1 MSSDSIML
9 GSFMQWPDA
18 IYNHTTLYLDVI
30 WTYIESLD
38 IDYIKWVLWVIY
50 PIILSFLLP
59 LLLLVFIYGSALFLQ
74 LYRRRHRL
82 RDAYARDFWNGA
94 RNTLAAVW
102 EGQGRIWHG
111 TIPFILFAFN
121 FYKNNYFIPHT
132 CVCWLWIQFYKVFYC
147 KLLLYVFRTMFW
159 TCTSLLPYSLSQ
171 LTDSDCHL

>member
-1 MSSDSIML
+1 
-9 GSFMQWPDA
+9 MQWPDA

-121 FYKNNYFIPHT
+121 FYKNNYFIAHT
-132 CVCWLWIQFYKVFYC
+132 CVC
-147 KLLLYVFRTMFW
+147 
-159 TCTSLLPYSLSQ
+159 
-171 LTDSDCHL
+171 